1 MEWQNHCDATDFR
14 FQMYTLHMSTTHIV
28 NTWPPSKQTAIVAK
42 PTSAQLSNLHGQQGS
57 FQVCLDKIGDSKEAQ
72 SFLAEGCRP
81 LKTAF
86 AFDSLLLRPAAAG
99 VPPGGQTILWS
110 VPAALHTVSLPSVTG
125 ITTSAEMQDTT
136 PLISNTSRINL
147 CTSNRPLSL

>member
-1 MEWQNHCDATDFR
+1 M
-14 FQMYTLHMSTTHIV
+14 
-28 NTWPPSKQTAIVAK
+28 
-42 PTSAQLSNLHGQQGS
+42 SNLPGLQGS

-99 VPPGGQTILWS
+99 VPLGGQTILWS
-110 VPAALHTVSLPSVTG
+110 VPAALPCLPTPYLPSVPG
-125 ITTSAEMQDTT
+125 ITTSAEMRDARSLKHRHCQPLCIKEASVTLLVKPIQTQLLSCTVKLLVDTHHVVFKVSFDT
-136 PLISNTSRINL
+136 RCILADGMLP
-147 CTSNRPLSL
+147 